1 MEKDEDVLNKKEIT
15 SIYNPNDILTN
26 IRGIRYK
33 NKKTNKSSLGVIS
46 QDISRNVPEAIVD
59 KYKVDYTQ
67 LVALLIECIKTNNQE
82 IKSLKDDIKTL
93 KVLLNH
99 Q

>member
-1 MEKDEDVLNKKEIT
+1 MEKNEDILNKREIT
-15 SIYNPNDILTN
+15 TINNPNDIIKK

-33 NKKTNKSSLGVIS
+33 NKKNNSFLGVIS
-46 QDISRNVPEAIVD
+46 QDISHNIPEAIVD

-67 LVALLIECIKTNNQE
+67 LVALLIECIKENNQE

-93 KVLLNH
+93 KVLLNNS
-99 Q
+99 